1 MHVIIGGC
9 GRVGAL
15 AATELDRQ
23 GHSVAVIDRESRAF
37 RRLPKS
43 YNGHTV
49 VGLIFD
55 RQVLEHAGIEQA
67 DAFVAVTSGDNSNIV
82 AARVAKEVF
91 RVPIVLSRIYDPRRA
106 EIYRRFGITTF
117 TSTVWGANKVVE
129 LVTRPRLASESSFGN
144 GEVQMLVVTAA
155 DHLMGKAVTMLNVP
169 GEIMLAVVVRA
180 GQPLIPVSGTRFEA
194 GDQLHVVVHR
204 SAIEKFQKMMG
215 LES

>member
-15 AATELDRQ
+15 AAAELDRQ
-23 GHSVAVIDRESRAF
+23 GHSVVVIDRDQKAF

-43 YNGHTV
+43 YNGKTL
-49 VGLIFD
+49 VGLTFD
-55 RQVLEHAGIEQA
+55 KQVLENTGIAQA

-82 AARVAKEVF
+82 SARIAKEVF
-91 RVPIVLSRIYDPRRA
+91 RVPIVLSRIYDPQRA

-129 LVTRPRLASESSFGN
+129 LVTRSRLAIETSFGN
-144 GEVQMLVVTAA
+144 GEVQMFLVSTA
-155 DHLMGKAVTMLNVP
+155 DHLIGKSVNTLNVP
-169 GEIMLAVVVRA
+169 GEIMLVVILRT
-180 GQPLIPVSGTRFEA
+180 GQPIIPVSGTCFEV
-194 GDQLHVVVHR
+194 GDQLHVVVHH
-204 SAIEKFQKMMG
+204 SAIDKFQKMMG